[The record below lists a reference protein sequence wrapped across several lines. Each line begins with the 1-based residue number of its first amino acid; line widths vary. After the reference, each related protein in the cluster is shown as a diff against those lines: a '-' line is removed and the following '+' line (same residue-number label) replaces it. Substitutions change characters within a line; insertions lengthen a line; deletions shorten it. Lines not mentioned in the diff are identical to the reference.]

1 MFITFEGIDYS
12 GKTTQVGLLKKYYE
26 NLGKEVLLIREPGG
40 TRISEKIR
48 DLLLDKK
55 NYAMTEKAELLL
67 FAAARAQLVNEVIN
81 PALERGVIVISDR
94 FHHSSIAYQGYGRKL
109 DLDFV
114 NNLQYFAISDT
125 KPDITFYIHIP
136 IEEVTKRKQANSRG
150 DDDRIES
157 SKSEFYHDV
166 IDGYL
171 KLVNSDNSM
180 KLIDGVK
187 RINDIHEQIINYIK
201 GFSPV
206 NEV

>member
-12 GKTTQVGLLKKYYE
+12 GKTTQVSLLKKYYE

>member
-12 GKTTQVGLLKKYYE
+12 GKTTQVSLLKKYYE

-150 DDDRIES
+150 EDDRIES